1 MDILEREL
9 AFLDKNKEGYKMLED
24 VIRIAA
30 SADGKVVLSTNIF
43 PQIAK
48 KYNKTSAGVER
59 DIRYLLK
66 KGECKLSSKKF
77 IKSVVQKLAN

>member
-1 MDILEREL
+1 MAILESEL
-9 AFLDKNKEGYKMLED
+9 AFLDKSKEGYKLLEEA
-24 VIRIAA
+24 ILLTA
-30 SADGKVVLSTNIF
+30 STNGKVVLSTNIF

-66 KGECKLSSKKF
+66 KGQCKLSSKKF
-77 IKSVVQKLAN
+77 IKIVAAKIAN